1 MLSVRRRSGFVCM
14 SCWLDEWRL
23 SADAI
28 GGGGRRSYR
37 LPVCLSEYRFRRVC
51 ERVAFGRSV
60 RNLRALLDAWLLK
73 VGRDGGWY

>member
-1 MLSVRRRSGFVCM
+1 MLSVHRHSGFVCM
-14 SCWLDEWRL
+14 LCWLHELCL

-28 GGGGRRSYR
+28 GAGGLRSYC

-73 VGRDGGWY
+73 VGLDGGGY